1 MVTLMRSIEFSLLKV
16 LLVGCLIC
24 GLGACASSRGGAGQ
38 DSLRKVPETRVT
50 ALDDGS
56 YNLLGNFYGQ
66 RTLVLFW
73 AEWCPHSRAA
83 MMSLKSKRGDLE
95 KEGTTVV
102 AVSLDPYQRY
112 EQLKDFID
120 YHELGFMR
128 HFFSGNGEE
137 DEAYLS
143 FKAEGLP
150 HLYVLDQKGMIQYDG
165 HSVGSAVAALKDVTP
180 AAG

>member
-1 MVTLMRSIEFSLLKV
+1 MIRRSIKGSLWSF
-16 LLVGCLIC
+16 LLATILIC
-24 GLGACASSRGGAGQ
+24 GLGACASTRRGAGP
-38 DSLRKVPETRVT
+38 DEVRKGPETRVT

-56 YNLLGNFYGQ
+56 YNLLENFYGK

-83 MMSLKSKRGDLE
+83 MMSLKAKKAELE
-95 KEGTTVV
+95 KEGTTIV
-102 AVSLDPYQRY
+102 AVSLDPFQRY
-112 EQLKDFID
+112 DQLKDFID

-150 HLYVLDQKGMIQYDG
+150 HMFVLDQKGMIQYDG
-165 HSVGSAVAALKDVTP
+165 HSVGSAVSVLEDVTP

>member
-1 MVTLMRSIEFSLLKV
+1 MV
-16 LLVGCLIC
+16 
-24 GLGACASSRGGAGQ
+24 GAGA
-38 DSLRKVPETRVT
+38 DAPRKGPETRVT
-50 ALDDGS
+50 ALEDGS
-56 YNLLGNFYGQ
+56 YNLLNNFYGK

-83 MMSLKSKRGDLE
+83 MMSLKAKRAELE
-95 KEGTTVV
+95 KEGTAVV
-102 AVSLDPYQRY
+102 AVSLDPFQRY
-112 EQLKDFID
+112 DQLKDFID

-150 HLYVLDQKGMIQYDG
+150 HMFVVDHKGMIQYEG
-165 HSVGSAVAALKDVTP
+165 HSVGSAVSALDSVITN
-180 AAG
+180 AG

>member
-1 MVTLMRSIEFSLLKV
+1 MKRYLLLPLLGCSLL
-16 LLVGCLIC
+16 LA
-24 GLGACASSRGGAGQ
+24 LGGCASSIGGADS
-38 DSLRKVPETRVT
+38 DSLRKCPETRVT

-56 YNLLGNFYGQ
+56 YNLLNNFYGK
-66 RTLVLFW
+66 RTLLLFW

-83 MMSLKSKRGDLE
+83 MMSLKAKRADLE
-95 KEGTTVV
+95 KEGTVVV
-102 AVSLDPYQRY
+102 AVSLDPFQRY
-112 EQLKDFID
+112 DQLKDFID

-150 HLYVLDQKGMIQYDG
+150 HLYVLDQKGIIQYDG
-165 HSVGSAVAALKDVTP
+165 HSVGKAVKALDSININ
-180 AAG
+180 AG